1 MLLAYCRTSTIEQNL
16 TRQLEAV
23 KEYGVEEENIYIEQA
38 SGKDMTNRPKL
49 KELLLYARKDD
60 VIVIDGLDRLSR
72 NYDDIANII
81 HEIKQKDIKLIVLNM
96 PILNQA
102 IDNPLMDKFM
112 KDLIISVL
120 GMVADM
126 ERTEAKRRQA
136 EGIKVAKAKGI
147 YKGKPKEYGPNARN
161 KQKRAIY
168 FRVVE
173 ELKNN
178 TPIKSI
184 AKEFDISRNT
194 VYSIKRDLETIP
206 S

>member
-1 MLLAYCRTSTIEQNL
+1 
-16 TRQLEAV
+16 
-23 KEYGVEEENIYIEQA
+23 
-38 SGKDMTNRPKL
+38 MTNRPKL

-72 NYDDIANII
+72 NYDYIANII
-81 HEIKQKDIKLIVLNM
+81 HELKQKDIKLIVLNM

-112 KDLIISVL
+112 KDLVISVL

-147 YKGKPKEYGPNARN
+147 YKGKPKEYSPNARN
-161 KQKRAIY
+161 KKKRVIY

-194 VYSIKRDLETIP
+194 VYSIKRDLETI
-206 S
+206 SS